1 MGCTDQAVLKLCSRS
16 YTFQDVVIDEA
27 DSAHINI
34 KLSLLLD
41 PASLAN
47 RLASYL
53 DCWHPGKKVAVL
65 EARVIGGG
73 QSGKDTGEI
82 STWNNHTYKRL
93 ESLYGAEKTTRIAAS
108 QKAALDFVET
118 VVKEKRI
125 NCGFSRQ
132 DAFVFFDSPSVGPEF
147 KALLNAGLQDT
158 KEVSHYNQPSHMVRD
173 FTLKLRVC
181 ACMLTNMHLEFP

>member
-1 MGCTDQAVLKLCSRS
+1 MGLADQAVVTLCSRS
-16 YTFQDVVIDEA
+16 YTCQDVVIDGD
-27 DSAHINI
+27 DSAHMSN
-34 KLSLLLD
+34 KLSLLPG
-41 PASLAN
+41 PASLAD
-47 RLASYL
+47 RLASLL
-53 DCWHPGKKVAVL
+53 DWWHSGKKVAVL

-108 QKAALDFVET
+108 QKAALDFVES

-158 KEVSHYNQPSHMVRD
+158 KEVSHCEQHRVQKKDAGLMKLTSHSNWEYQYV
-173 FTLKLRVC
+173 
-181 ACMLTNMHLEFP
+181 P

>member
-1 MGCTDQAVLKLCSRS
+1 MLLLATP
-16 YTFQDVVIDEA
+16 I
-27 DSAHINI
+27 AHILTTSSVCSSAQLHWI
-34 KLSLLLD
+34 VG
-41 PASLAN
+41 
-47 RLASYL
+47 LASHL
-53 DCWHPGKKVAVL
+53 SWWHPGKKVAVL

-108 QKAALDFVET
+108 QKAALDFVES

-158 KEVSHYNQPSHMVRD
+158 KEVSYCEQLMHNV
-173 FTLKLRVC
+173 KE
-181 ACMLTNMHLEFP
+181 ACWALFA

>member
-1 MGCTDQAVLKLCSRS
+1 MQLLATPIAHLSTTSSVCS
-16 YTFQDVVIDEA
+16 
-27 DSAHINI
+27 SAQLH
-34 KLSLLLD
+34 
-41 PASLAN
+41 
-47 RLASYL
+47 RRVGLASHL
-53 DCWHPGKKVAVL
+53 NWWHSGKKVAVL

-82 STWNNHTYKRL
+82 STWNNHTYKQL

-158 KEVSHYNQPSHMVRD
+158 QEVSHCEQYM
-173 FTLKLRVC
+173 
-181 ACMLTNMHLEFP
+181 